1 MRKFLAL
8 ALTSVVAGVA
18 LLGAGVNAAFAHT
31 VTVVVDGV
39 PQDVSVVYA
48 SVAEVLASQ
57 NIRLEARDTVEPA
70 LGTKITSD
78 TQIIVRRARP
88 VVLNLDGRSGTYWT
102 TATSVAEVVDELGLA
117 DHEVNLSHDP
127 ETAIG
132 SDGLLLG
139 IDSAKDVTVTAD
151 GVTTALR
158 SPGKV
163 ADALKAAGIEY
174 DADDLLTPAATDW
187 LTDGLAITLVR
198 VSQETVTRDVEIPF
212 ETTVTD
218 DPTLYEGKTETD
230 QKGANGVRQ
239 ETYLQTLNDGVVVAE
254 TLTASTVTLEP
265 VGQVERRGTKA
276 LPVVVNSE
284 VKKTAYSLVLERGWD
299 DAQFNC
305 LDKLWQRESG
315 WNPYASNP
323 YSGAYGI
330 PQALPGSKMAS
341 AGADWA
347 TNPTTQIIWGLGYIA
362 SRYGT
367 PCGAWAQSE
376 AVGWY

>member
-1 MRKFLAL
+1 VRKFLAL